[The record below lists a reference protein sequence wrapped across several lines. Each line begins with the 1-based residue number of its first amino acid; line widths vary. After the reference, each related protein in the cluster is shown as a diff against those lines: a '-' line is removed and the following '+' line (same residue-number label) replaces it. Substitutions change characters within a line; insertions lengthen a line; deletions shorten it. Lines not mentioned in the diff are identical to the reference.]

1 MVPSVRAVAGNLM
14 GTDSQDRP
22 SEATH
27 PLVMNPREIGGRLT
41 RPITAAIL
49 AIAISGGTLA
59 GAGSALVLSG
69 SASSSANASPSSAAQ
84 ISSTSSVTVDEA
96 VTAVVAKAAE
106 SVVTIQTEGG
116 TGSGFIVSADG
127 LIVTSWHVIE
137 GAASVTAILS
147 DGKKLAATVVNSD
160 EKHDVAILDVKAT
173 SLPTLQLAHDN
184 ARIGQTVIALGTALG
199 EFPDTV
205 TLGIVSGLDRSIE
218 VGAGQSVHSLS
229 GVLQTDAALNPGM
242 SGGPLLNLAGQVVGV
257 NTAVAGN
264 ANGIAFA
271 EPIAPASALL
281 AQAAA

>member
-1 MVPSVRAVAGNLM
+1 MTPHDMS
-14 GTDSQDRP
+14 
-22 SEATH
+22 
-27 PLVMNPREIGGRLT
+27 GRLT
-41 RPITAAIL
+41 RPVTGAIL
-49 AIAISGGTLA
+49 AVAIAAGTLA
-59 GAGSALVLSG
+59 GAGSALMLSG
-69 SASSSANASPSSAAQ
+69 SPSDPAIASPISVAQ
-84 ISSTSSVTVDEA
+84 ISSTSSAADLEQA
-96 VTAVVAKAAE
+96 VTAAVAEAAG
-106 SVVTIQTEGG
+106 SVVTIQTENG

-137 GAASVTAILS
+137 GAASLTAVLPE
-147 DGKKLAATVVNSD
+147 GTELAATVVRTD
-160 EKHDVAILDVKAT
+160 QKHDVAVLDVNAT
-173 SLPTLQLAHDN
+173 SLPALRLATDD
-184 ARIGQTVIALGTALG
+184 AQIGQTVIALGTALG

-218 VGAGQSVHSLS
+218 VSAGRSVRSLS

-271 EPIAPASALL
+271 EPIAAASALL